1 MRMQVTHSLAF
12 NLVTHTVDYNLV
24 FIHSIL
30 CPSLLIMGTV
40 RSGVG
45 RVLLMLKPQNT
56 YYDIW
61 CVERIQQTVEPGSMF
76 TAREVTVRGSHSVTS
91 LLQ

>member
-1 MRMQVTHSLAF
+1 MLVTHSLAF
-12 NLVTHTVDYNLV
+12 YLITRTVDYNLV

-30 CPSLLIMGTV
+30 CPSLLIMGTM

-45 RVLLMLKPQNT
+45 RVLLMLKPQHT
-56 YYDIW
+56 YYGIW

-76 TAREVTVRGSHSVTS
+76 TAREITVRGSHSAIL